1 MEFKMIASED
11 LLSQF
16 RIQLQNELEK
26 RDFKKGPKLL
36 SMDAGTILDFLKDDL
51 VVSVQ
56 ISAGENDA
64 AMLRMEAE
72 QEIAELNDVWDASL
86 ISFGREILALLR
98 SCAID
103 RGKVNKGLQ
112 P

>member
-16 RIQLQNELEK
+16 RIHLQNELEK

-51 VVSVQ
+51 VVSIQ
-56 ISAGENDA
+56 ISESEEA
-64 AMLRMEAE
+64 ATLRMEAE

-98 SCAID
+98 SCAVD
-103 RGKVNKGLQ
+103 RGKVIKGLQ
-112 P
+112 S